1 MSKLKRF
8 VMILVVMVVLLGGTG
23 ISAQPA
29 QASGCSYYHVVRSG
43 ESLSWIARWY
53 GAYWPYLAQI
63 NHIPSPKYR
72 IYPGQVLCIAYG
84 GYGGRNISY
93 PTYNYD
99 YSNQWSFSINNVQHN
114 STVSIRAY
122 NFPSNVLFNAKIGR
136 RSGSGYEWLNLP
148 DIDSGRGGSFE
159 VVFTIPAAFHGTS
172 QLVIRVIQQKKNGKV
187 FHHDQWFNNVPGGS
201 GTGGRSVIYNPYQYG
216 YYGTI
221 PTIWI
226 VGVSRNSSVT
236 IQTANFPA
244 NMDFQVLMGPMGTR
258 GYGYNVTTFNSGAGG
273 AMTLTFSIPPQLYG
287 SHQISIRT
295 QNQWSGFF
303 SYNWFYNN
311 STY

>member
-8 VMILVVMVVLLGGTG
+8 VMILVVLVVLLGGTG

-63 NHIPSPKYR
+63 NHIPAPKYR

-84 GYGGRNISY
+84 GYVNPNPYR
-93 PTYNYD
+93 PTQNY
-99 YSNQWSFSINNVQHN
+99 STQWNFSIKHVQHN
-114 STVSIRAY
+114 STVSIRTI

-136 RSGSGYEWLNLP
+136 RSGGGYEWIELP
-148 DIDSGRGGSFE
+148 EIDSGRGGSFE
-159 VVFTIPAAFHGTS
+159 VEFTIPAAFHGTS
-172 QLVIRVIQQKKNGKV
+172 DLAIRIIQQKKNGKV
-187 FHHDQWFNNVPGGS
+187 FRHEQWFSNIPGG
-201 GTGGRSVIYNPYQYG
+201 VVNPHNIIYNPWP
-216 YYGTI
+216 GTI

-226 VGVSRNSSVT
+226 VGVSRNSTVT
-236 IQTANFPA
+236 IQTANFPP
-244 NMDFQVLMGPMGTR
+244 NLDFQVLMGPMGTQGF
-258 GYGYNVTTFNSGAGG
+258 GYHVTTFNSGAGG
-273 AMTLTFSIPPQLYG
+273 TMTRTFSIPPQLHG
-287 SHQISIRT
+287 SYQISIRT
-295 QNQWSGFF
+295 QNQWSGYF